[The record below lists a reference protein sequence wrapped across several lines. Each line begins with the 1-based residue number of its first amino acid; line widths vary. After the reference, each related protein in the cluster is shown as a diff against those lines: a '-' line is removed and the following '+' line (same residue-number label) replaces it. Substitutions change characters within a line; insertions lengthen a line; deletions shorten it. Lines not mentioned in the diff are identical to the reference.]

1 MLADS
6 SLAGAGEVDNW
17 YTTFNKFDRDGAGD
31 INHHEIGLL
40 FLQLGFRPT
49 DAEIRALVSEVDND
63 SSGTVD
69 FEEFCL
75 LMLRLKR
82 QPQIPEWLRNFFFP
96 TGEGEVAPAVAVLSQ
111 AHKRNGAEGEAGKCP
126 PLSRDMFFYVT
137 DLLPLCDTL
146 LTLKLSG
153 FGDAFGPFLAEELAI
168 GLGRSNRTLKT
179 LELAYNSI
187 GDVGAEAL
195 ARALKQNF
203 ILTSLDVAGN
213 GIGVKGAKALLDSI
227 PAPPL
232 PAPPATDKQ
241 NRESSRKPS
250 RGKSKAA
257 KPPQRSNLR
266 ALNLEEN
273 DLPPTL
279 LADVASRLVL
289 LEVPRTFALQIEAPP
304 PPPPAPAAAHAV
316 LAALTLGGLA
326 ADAVAGSVAPVVT
339 VSNAALCDLHTAS
352 LHAHALHHRL
362 ASLALVDC
370 GAMGEAGGVALFLA
384 SGDGAAAGEQS
395 AFKGA
400 KASLLMQPPSALLHQ
415 QLTHLR
421 ISACGLGNEAASAF
435 AGFVRRGCTP
445 SLASLALDSNQITLQ
460 LEPAAGAPLPPRLSL
475 GREQEGA
482 PQLSLVLADA
492 LLSLPCL
499 TDVDL
504 SANPLADAS
513 AAIFCRALLTS
524 ASLHLLHLAGTHAGD
539 ACAAACAAAL
549 DSRSREGGQPSQL
562 RVLSL
567 SGDVGDAGAARLAT
581 ALPACAGLREL
592 WLGGSITDEGAGLI
606 ALCLRDPATRLRSL
620 ALGGT
625 TRGGVAIRNP
635 RLTARTTDAF
645 ADTLCRRNGCLEMLR
660 LSGNAGIGGG
670 GCVHLLQSLQA
681 SSSLRALHVDSCGLN
696 KADVGLLIEALQA
709 SVWCLHEL
717 RLEYDMPGTFVPGM
731 SPRSPRDPPGGK
743 GGEGGEGRSPGG
755 GKPALQREGKK
766 LLSLQN
772 RLLLGKLLED
782 NRVLGR
788 RRVESFKLGRSLE
801 EVAHV
806 FNTYCANINQASVD
820 AGLDAW
826 RGVDC
831 AQFVRNVGLPQYDVT
846 FERNLSGAKLQWL
859 QMSQLAQLGV
869 ASFAHQKE
877 VMKAIRL
884 LVHAYA
890 RKEQVAHTMGQW
902 DIVLGRK
909 QAKKER
915 RRQQTQEVARESA
928 RLRADGAAVRRAERA
943 HPRPRTTEPLEGVEM
958 PHVPPPPDRSPPLAP
973 MLGLRA
979 EEPRAGTSPAGSPRP
994 RDPYVSAPAIVSMQ
1008 RSPSALPAIPNKK
1021 AARDWV
1027 GFLSPFAGNFRSM

>member
-1 MLADS
+1 MPADS
-6 SLAGAGEVDNW
+6 SLAGAGEVENW
-17 YTTFNKFDRDGAGD
+17 HTTFNKFDRDGAGD

-96 TGEGEVAPAVAVLSQ
+96 AEEGEVAPQVAVMSQ
-111 AHKRNGAEGEAGKCP
+111 AHKRNGAEGEAGQCP
-126 PLSRDMFFYVT
+126 PLSRDSFFYVT

-179 LELAYNSI
+179 LELAYNAI
-187 GDVGAEAL
+187 GDVGAEAF
-195 ARALKQNF
+195 ARALSRNF
-203 ILTSLDVAGN
+203 TLTSLDIAGN
-213 GIGVKGAKALLDSI
+213 GIGVKGAQALLDSI
-227 PAPPL
+227 AAPAL

-250 RGKSKAA
+250 RKGKAA
-257 KPPQRSNLR
+257 KPPQRSSLR
-266 ALNLEEN
+266 VLNLEEN

-289 LEVPRTFALQIEAPP
+289 LELPRTFALQLESPP
-304 PPPPAPAAAHAV
+304 PQPPAPAAAHAV

-326 ADAVAGSVAPVVT
+326 ADAVVSSVAPAVT
-339 VSNAALCDLHTAS
+339 VSNAALCDVHAAS
-352 LHAHALHHRL
+352 LHAHAIHHCI
-362 ASLALVDC
+362 ASLALIDC
-370 GAMGEAGGVALFLA
+370 GAMGEAGGKALFLT
-384 SGDGAAAGEQS
+384 SGDGAAGEQS
-395 AFKGA
+395 AFQGA
-400 KASLLMQPPSALLHQ
+400 KASLLMKPPSTMLHQ
-415 QLTHLR
+415 QLRHLR

-435 AGFVRRGCTP
+435 ADFVRRGCVP
-445 SLASLALDSNQITLQ
+445 ALASLALDGNQITLQ
-460 LEPAAGAPLPPRLSL
+460 PEPAAGAALPPRLSL
-475 GREQEGA
+475 GQEQGGA
-482 PQLSLVLADA
+482 PQLSIVLAEA
-492 LLSLPCL
+492 LLTLPYL
-499 TDVDL
+499 TEVDL
-504 SANPLADAS
+504 SANPLRDAA
-513 AAIFCRALLTS
+513 AAIFCRAILSSPL
-524 ASLHLLHLAGTHAGD
+524 LHLLHLAGTHAGD

-549 DSRSREGGQPSQL
+549 DSRTREGGKPSQL

-592 WLGGSITDEGAGLI
+592 WLGGAMTDEGAELI
-606 ALCLRDPATRLRSL
+606 ARCLRDPATRLRSL

-635 RLTARTTDAF
+635 RLTARTADAF
-645 ADTLCRRNGCLEMLR
+645 ADTLSRPNGCLEMLR
-660 LSGNAGIGGG
+660 LSGNASIGGG

-681 SSSLRALHVDSCGLN
+681 SSSLRALHVDGCGLQ
-696 KADVGLLIEALQA
+696 KAEVTLLIEALQA

-731 SPRSPRDPPGGK
+731 SPRSPREGGTPGK
-743 GGEGGEGRSPGG
+743 GNTPGG

-772 RLLLGKLLED
+772 RLLLAKLLED
-782 NRVLGR
+782 NRLLGR
-788 RRVESFKLGRSLE
+788 RRVDSFKLGRSLE

-820 AGLDAW
+820 GGLDAW

-859 QMSQLAQLGV
+859 QMSQMSQLGV

-877 VMKAIRL
+877 VMKAVRL

-902 DIVLGRK
+902 DVLLGRK

-943 HPRPRTTEPLEGVEM
+943 HPRPRTTSPLEGMDM

-973 MLGLRA
+973 MVGLRA
-979 EEPRAGTSPAGSPRP
+979 EGLRAGTSPAGSPRP
-994 RDPYVSAPAIVSMQ
+994 RDPYVSAPALVSMQ
-1008 RSPSALPAIPNKK
+1008 RSPSALPSIPNKK

-1027 GFLSPFAGNFRSM
+1027 GFLSPFAGNFRNM

>member
-326 ADAVAGSVAPVVT
+326 ADAVAGSVAPAVT

-445 SLASLALDSNQITLQ
+445 SLASLALDGNQITLQ

-859 QMSQLAQLGV
+859 QMSQMSQLGV

-979 EEPRAGTSPAGSPRP
+979 EGPRAGTSPAGSPRP

>member
-326 ADAVAGSVAPVVT
+326 ADAVAGSVAPAVT

-370 GAMGEAGGVALFLA
+370 GAMGEAGGVALFLV

-445 SLASLALDSNQITLQ
+445 SLASLALDGNQITLQ

-731 SPRSPRDPPGGK
+731 SPRSPRDPHGGKGGK
-743 GGEGGEGRSPGG
+743 GGEGMSPGG

-859 QMSQLAQLGV
+859 QMSQMSQLGV

-979 EEPRAGTSPAGSPRP
+979 EGPRAGTSPAGSPRP

>member
-326 ADAVAGSVAPVVT
+326 ADAVAGSVAPAVT

-445 SLASLALDSNQITLQ
+445 SLASLALDGNQITLQ

-731 SPRSPRDPPGGK
+731 SPRSPRDPHGGK
-743 GGEGGEGRSPGG
+743 GGKGGEGRSPGG

-859 QMSQLAQLGV
+859 QMSQMSQLGV

-979 EEPRAGTSPAGSPRP
+979 EGPRAGTSPAGSPRP

>member
-31 INHHEIGLL
+31 INHHEVGLL

-82 QPQIPEWLRNFFFP
+82 QPHIPEWLRNFFFP

-195 ARALKQNF
+195 AQALKQNF

-232 PAPPATDKQ
+232 PALPATDKQ

-257 KPPQRSNLR
+257 KPPQRSSLR

-289 LEVPRTFALQIEAPP
+289 LEVPRTFALQVEAPP
-304 PPPPAPAAAHAV
+304 PQPPAPAAAHAV

-326 ADAVAGSVAPVVT
+326 ADAVAGSVAPAVT
-339 VSNAALCDLHTAS
+339 VSNAALCDLHAAS

-370 GAMGEAGGVALFLA
+370 GAMGEAGGKALFLA

-400 KASLLMQPPSALLHQ
+400 KASLLMKPPSAVLHQ

-445 SLASLALDSNQITLQ
+445 SLASLALDGNQITLQ
-460 LEPAAGAPLPPRLSL
+460 LEPAAGAPLPPRLSV
-475 GREQEGA
+475 GREQEG
-482 PQLSLVLADA
+482 PLQLSLVLADA

-513 AAIFCRALLTS
+513 AAIFCRALLSS

-549 DSRSREGGQPSQL
+549 DSRSREGGEPSQL

-645 ADTLCRRNGCLEMLR
+645 ADTLCRPNGCLEMLR

-681 SSSLRALHVDSCGLN
+681 SSSLRALHVDGCGLN

-743 GGEGGEGRSPGG
+743 GGEGKSPGG

-859 QMSQLAQLGV
+859 QMSQMSQLGV

-973 MLGLRA
+973 MVGLRA
-979 EEPRAGTSPAGSPRP
+979 EGPRAGTSPAGSPRP

-1008 RSPSALPAIPNKK
+1008 RSPSALPSIPNKK

-1027 GFLSPFAGNFRSM
+1027 GFLSPFAGNFRNM